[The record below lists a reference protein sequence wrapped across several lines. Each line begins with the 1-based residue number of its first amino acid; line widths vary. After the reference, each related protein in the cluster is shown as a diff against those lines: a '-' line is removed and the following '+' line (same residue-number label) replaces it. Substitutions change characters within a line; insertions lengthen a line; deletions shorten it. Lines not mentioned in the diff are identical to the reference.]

1 MQEKPLI
8 LIKAIF
14 KLKKGEKSPQDG
26 YIISQEEYDQIRKN
40 EETIKLIEKE
50 MGI

>member
-1 MQEKPLI
+1 MSTKMR
-8 LIKAIF
+8 
-14 KLKKGEKSPQDG
+14 KLKKDEKSPYDG
-26 YIISQEEYDQIRKN
+26 YIISKEEYDQIRKN